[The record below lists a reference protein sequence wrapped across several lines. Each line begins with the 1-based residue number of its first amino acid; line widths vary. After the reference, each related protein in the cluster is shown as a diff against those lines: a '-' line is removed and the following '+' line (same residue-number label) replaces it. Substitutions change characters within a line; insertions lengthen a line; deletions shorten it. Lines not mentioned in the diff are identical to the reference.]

1 MTPGTARERGRA
13 GESPLLAQVSLRV
26 LPALAPPP
34 PPLRCLH
41 DLARLRSPED
51 APLRSAT
58 GDPE

>member
-13 GESPLLAQVSLRV
+13 GESPLRAQVSLPA

-34 PPLRCLH
+34 SRWLR
-41 DLARLRSPED
+41 DWARRRSPVD

-58 GDPE
+58 GAPE